1 MSDGNNGSGGGVGFF
16 GLLAIVFIACKIT
29 GFIDW
34 PWWLVLSPI
43 WGSLL
48 FVVVIAIVAA
58 VAAVISEIK
67 R

>member
-1 MSDGNNGSGGGVGFF
+1 MIGGNNSNGGGVGFF
-16 GLLAIVFIACKIT
+16 GLLTIVFIACKLT

-43 WGSLL
+43 WGVLL
-48 FVVVIAIVAA
+48 FAVVVAI

>member
-1 MSDGNNGSGGGVGFF
+1 MIGGNNSNGGGVGFF
-16 GLLAIVFIACKIT
+16 GLLAIVFIACKLT

-43 WGSLL
+43 WGLLL
-48 FVVVIAIVAA
+48 FVVVIAIVAY
-58 VAAVISEIK
+58 VISEIK

>member
-1 MSDGNNGSGGGVGFF
+1 MSNSNNGNGGGVGFF
-16 GLLAIVFIACKIT
+16 GLLTIVFITCKIM

-43 WGSLL
+43 WGFWL

-58 VAAVISEIK
+58 VISEVK
-67 R
+67 